1 MGTTPKSPASAA
13 GNPELPAA
21 AFDRL
26 LAIMARLRDPAS
38 GCPWDLEQSFRTIV
52 PHTIEE
58 AYEVADAIER
68 DDWASLPA
76 ELGDLMF
83 QVVFYAQMAAEAGR
97 FSMTDVL
104 EAINAKMIARH
115 PHVFGDVV
123 IKSAA
128 EQTGAWEARKA
139 VERAGEAVA
148 AGRQAGALDGVA
160 GGLPALTRA
169 EKLQRRAARVGFDWP
184 EPAPVLDKL
193 EEEIAELRAEMTE
206 NPDPD
211 RVDEE
216 IGDLLFAAVNL
227 ARHLGVD
234 PEGSLR
240 RAGRKFERR
249 FKRME
254 EIAADATP
262 AAGASGTGGSGAGQ
276 QPLPTSLEDLEALW
290 GRVKAEERSSGLA
303 ADPSSIGIEKAWN
316 R

>member
-1 MGTTPKSPASAA
+1 
-13 GNPELPAA
+13 
-21 AFDRL
+21 
-26 LAIMARLRDPAS
+26 MARLRDPAR

-68 DDWASLPA
+68 DDFAALPG

-97 FSMTDVL
+97 FSMADVL
-104 EAINAKMIARH
+104 QAINTKMIARH

-139 VERAGEAVA
+139 VERAGEAAA
-148 AGRQAGALDGVA
+148 AGRGIGALDGVA
-160 GGLPALTRA
+160 SGLPALTRA

-184 EPAPVLDKL
+184 EAAQVLGKL
-193 EEEIAELRAEMTE
+193 EEEITELRAEMTE
-206 NPDPD
+206 TPDAE

-216 IGDLLFAAVNL
+216 VGDLLFAAVNL

-254 EIAADATP
+254 EIA
-262 AAGASGTGGSGAGQ
+262 GSEGSGLGQ
-276 QPLPTSLEDLEALW
+276 QSLPPSLDDLEALW
-290 GRVKAEERSSGLA
+290 GRVKAEERSGSAGA
-303 ADPSSIGIEKAWN
+303 SVA